1 MKNLNKKIILFVFAI
16 VFVIVG
22 IKGDMF
28 LGLIHQT
35 RIFGESLIHGDIKSF
50 ATYRDKVDSI
60 TSENVSYHSQMM
72 DLNSVKENLLG
83 TRIIKKDESKY
94 AKSDSGSLILSRQ
107 DVLKSEEMDIPISK
121 IEELKSVTE
130 ENGAQFLY
138 CAAPSKEVYETVPC
152 NMENHDKENYY
163 NYLSRLSEK
172 EIPLLDFSEV
182 LRKEG
187 IKDEDIFFYT
197 DHHWKPYCGFVAA
210 NAICEELKN
219 RYGFEYDKEIADFK
233 NYSTKEYKDW
243 FLGSYGKKVGTYF
256 TWQGA
261 DDFELITPKFE
272 TSMIEEQP
280 IKGETREGA
289 FEETAL
295 YTENLE
301 KDYYKYNTYATY
313 CGGDFR
319 LQIIKN
325 NMKQDG
331 KKVIIIRDSFACV
344 VAPFLSLQTKELHI
358 CDMRDMEGLIGDKIN
373 MRDYIE
379 EVKPDY
385 VIVLYTRF
393 GDSKDEDHRFDFF

>member
-1 MKNLNKKIILFVFAI
+1 
-16 VFVIVG
+16 
-22 IKGDMF
+22 
-28 LGLIHQT
+28 
-35 RIFGESLIHGDIKSF
+35 
-50 ATYRDKVDSI
+50 
-60 TSENVSYHSQMM
+60 
-72 DLNSVKENLLG
+72 
-83 TRIIKKDESKY
+83 
-94 AKSDSGSLILSRQ
+94 
-107 DVLKSEEMDIPISK
+107 MDIPISK

-130 ENGAQFLY
+130 ENGAHFLY

-152 NMENHDKENYY
+152 NMENHDKENYH
-163 NYLSRLSEK
+163 NYLSRLSDK
-172 EIPLLDFSEV
+172 EIPFLDFSEV

-197 DHHWKPYCGFVAA
+197 DHHWKPYCGFVSA

-219 RYGFEYDKEIADFK
+219 RYGFEYDKEIADFN

-280 IKGETREGA
+280 IKDETREGS

-373 MRDYIE
+373 IRDYIE